1 MQLHLRWLACN
12 QICNEITRSLNYCQY
27 KLTHIFMHIKWAA
40 NRRTRQKRPQTKRL
54 RLQCTCP
61 ASTSSSISIRYQRQ
75 CRYPISS
82 TRIRDESR
90 APLFIAVGYWCCSIC
105 VCGHCDNKPL
115 YHDIFNMHNWLSIWT
130 LLIAISLLLR
140 SAFHF
145 AFVSIAVCVY
155 GCVCVCASFFSYKIL
170 FFYSVFDF
178 VFGFFRSANTHNTQ
192 KM

>member
-1 MQLHLRWLACN
+1 MSCEQ
-12 QICNEITRSLNYCQY
+12 
-27 KLTHIFMHIKWAA
+27 TH
-40 NRRTRQKRPQTKRL
+40 QTKETQTKQL

-75 CRYPISS
+75 CRYPILS

-105 VCGHCDNKPL
+105 VCGHCENKPL

-145 AFVSIAVCVY
+145 AFVSIAVCVR
-155 GCVCVCASFFSYKIL
+155 VCVRFIFFHIKFFFFILSLILFLASF
-170 FFYSVFDF
+170 V
-178 VFGFFRSANTHNTQ
+178 RHTHTQHTQ

>member
-1 MQLHLRWLACN
+1 MSCEQ
-12 QICNEITRSLNYCQY
+12 
-27 KLTHIFMHIKWAA
+27 TH
-40 NRRTRQKRPQTKRL
+40 QTKETQTKQL
-54 RLQCTCP
+54 RLQCTFP

-75 CRYPISS
+75 CKYPILS

-105 VCGHCDNKPL
+105 VCGHCENKPL

-178 VFGFFRSANTHNTQ
+178 VFGFFRSANTHSTQ